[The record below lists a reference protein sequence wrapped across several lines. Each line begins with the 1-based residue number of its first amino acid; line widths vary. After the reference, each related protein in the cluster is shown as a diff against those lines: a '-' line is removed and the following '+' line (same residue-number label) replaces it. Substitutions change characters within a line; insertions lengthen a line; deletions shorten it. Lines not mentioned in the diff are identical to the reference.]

1 MLNRIKGFVQ
11 EWSGAAGAS
20 GQDGAHDEL
29 QVAVAALLVEAATMD
44 SDFDADERAAIGR
57 LLRARFG
64 LEERDAQ
71 KLVALAEAHI
81 ADAAELYGF
90 TRIVKDR
97 FSHDER
103 VEMMQM
109 LWEVAYAD
117 GELHDYEAN
126 LMRRMAG
133 LIFVSDRESGEARK
147 RALAHLGLSG

>member
-1 MLNRIKGFVQ
+1 MLDRIKDLIR
-11 EWSGAAGAS
+11 EWSGAEGVS
-20 GQDGAHDEL
+20 PQGEGRDEL

-44 SDFDADERAAIGR
+44 SDFDADERATIAR

-71 KLVALAEAHI
+71 ELVALAETHI

-126 LMRRMAG
+126 LMRRIAG